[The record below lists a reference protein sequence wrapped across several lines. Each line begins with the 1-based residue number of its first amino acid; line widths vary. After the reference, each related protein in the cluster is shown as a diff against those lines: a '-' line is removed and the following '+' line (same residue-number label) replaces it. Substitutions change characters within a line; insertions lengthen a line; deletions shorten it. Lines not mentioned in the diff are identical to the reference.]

1 MSVKPLI
8 AAIVSLSCAGFIA
21 QGAQAEDYSKNSKAK
36 EWNLYGEQKAL
47 FSGKVVDI
55 LCELTGDC
63 PANCGDGNRH
73 MGIVRADDNRLI
85 AVLKNRQAS
94 FNGATEDLL
103 PYCNK
108 NVDVDGLMV
117 GEDEVVETQFYMVQ
131 LIRETGA
138 AKWNKTTR
146 WTKRWRAKNPE
157 AKGKGAWFRRDP
169 RVKKQLART
178 GHFGLGL
185 EFDQK
190 YLEENE

>member
-1 MSVKPLI
+1 MSVQSLTAAVVALACSSLI
-8 AAIVSLSCAGFIA
+8 VPV
-21 QGAQAEDYSKNSKAK
+21 AQAEDFSKGSKAK

-63 PANCGDGNRH
+63 AANCGDGNRH
-73 MGIVRADDNRLI
+73 LGIVRSADNRLI

-131 LIRETGA
+131 LIRETGSSQ
-138 AKWNKTTR
+138 WNKTTR

-169 RVKKQLART
+169 RVKKQLERT

-185 EFDQK
+185 AFDQE